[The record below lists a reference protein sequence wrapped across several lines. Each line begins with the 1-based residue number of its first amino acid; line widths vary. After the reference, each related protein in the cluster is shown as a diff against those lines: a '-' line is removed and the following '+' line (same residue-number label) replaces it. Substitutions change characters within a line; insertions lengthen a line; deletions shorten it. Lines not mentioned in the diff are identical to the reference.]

1 MRSEVYFTEI
11 NLLLNFVE
19 VVNDIALAG
28 EKPPPI
34 SLENLQGH

>member
-19 VVNDIALAG
+19 VVNDIALT
-28 EKPPPI
+28 EDKPPPI
-34 SLENLQGH
+34 SLEKLQGH